1 MEYSEDGI
9 WNKKSYTLNE
19 DQIIFRGRNWVGSRS
34 ELTFLLAD
42 LSPVYD
48 RWWLRELRYW
58 IVALLFIVIV
68 GSLLLWP
75 VYYLEFDMRIYWG
88 LTISLVVLFAAFAVF
103 WPPTEYVAFKWKT
116 GVTALSVGRR
126 GRDKTRFDEF
136 VSAIQQAILAR
147 STG

>member
-58 IVALLFIVIV
+58 IVACC
-68 GSLLLWP
+68 S
-75 VYYLEFDMRIYWG
+75 
-88 LTISLVVLFAAFAVF
+88 
-103 WPPTEYVAFKWKT
+103 
-116 GVTALSVGRR
+116 
-126 GRDKTRFDEF
+126 
-136 VSAIQQAILAR
+136 
-147 STG
+147 